1 MEDDRRTIKYVSGD
15 YSNDYIYIFVY
26 DVVSEFVQVV
36 KIRQYRDARARGLIF
51 DPNTRQLKLYV
62 RTDIDGLDAQNIH
75 KSGNYVS

>member
-26 DVVSEFVQVV
+26 DVVYEFVQVV
-36 KIRQYRDARARGLIF
+36 KIRQYRDARARGLTF

-75 KSGNYVS
+75 